1 MSRKSIALLT
11 LIFVAPVIVYFLW
24 PSDEARIRTLFR
36 EGARA
41 IENRNV
47 EDVMSK
53 VSFSY
58 TDEHGLSYLYLR
70 KLMEKAFKEVE
81 DIHVNYDI
89 TKLDIMDGKA
99 TAGVDVRVAATRGAE
114 RGYML
119 GDAERPLHITFTL
132 DKERTKWL
140 ITRTEGLPRWF

>member
-11 LIFVAPVIVYFLW
+11 LIFVVPVIVYFLW

-36 EGARA
+36 EGAHA

-47 EDVMSK
+47 GDVMSK

-58 TDEHGLSYLYLR
+58 TDEHGLSYLYLK
-70 KLMEKAFKEVE
+70 KLMERAFKEVK
-81 DIHVNYDI
+81 DIHVSYDI
-89 TKLDIMDGKA
+89 TKLNITDGKA
-99 TAGVDVRVAATRGAE
+99 TAEVDVRVVATRGDE
-114 RGYML
+114 RGYIL
-119 GDAERPLHITFTL
+119 GDAGRPLHITFTL
-132 DKERTKWL
+132 DKERTEWL